1 MMYLPHLLKMLRKY
15 HTGWMITIMDFDGE
29 YYDGCTLTEQ
39 PTKFET
45 EKFFADVE
53 IEDWEVEDN
62 GEDQPEITLFSNI
75 EIV

>member
-1 MMYLPHLLKMLRKY
+1 
-15 HTGWMITIMDFDGE
+15 MDFDGE

-45 EKFFADVE
+45 DRFFSDVE
-53 IEDWEVEDN
+53 IEDWETEDN

>member
-1 MMYLPHLLKMLRKY
+1 MRYLPHLLKMLRKY

-29 YYDGCTLTEQ
+29 YYDSFTLTENM
-39 PTKFET
+39 T
-45 EKFFADVE
+45 EYDNDPACSDVE
-53 IEDWEVEDN
+53 IEDWETEDN